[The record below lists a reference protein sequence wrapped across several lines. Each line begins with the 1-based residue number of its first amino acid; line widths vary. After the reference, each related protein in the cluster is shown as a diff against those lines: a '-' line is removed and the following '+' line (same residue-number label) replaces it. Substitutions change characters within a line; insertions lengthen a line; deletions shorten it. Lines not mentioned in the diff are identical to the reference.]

1 MFRLVGVS
9 LFIVIASPAV
19 SAQSLQQ
26 PPIASDNLKRGPAAS
41 SPELVAPPFHCTP
54 RVKQGGAVLCRTAP
68 GDSVALAGAPVA
80 QADQNGLAVI
90 AVPRTQEGPLELS
103 VGRTIPFPY
112 DRNLSRA
119 VVEIDPREDSVSRF
133 TMQCGK
139 IAPQDPAAERHAS
152 EAWLKKQE
160 ALKTF
165 APPVAPIGF
174 AKPAAGRYSSPYGAV
189 RTYVPDGDCEGR
201 TSVHN
206 GLDIAVPT
214 GTPVVAPMGGTVIL
228 ADPDLFYEGGCVFLD
243 HGRGLVSVLMHMS
256 RIDVKAGDVIEQGQQ
271 LGLSGATGRVT
282 GAHLHWAIK
291 YRNEFS
297 DDRGTDE
304 WLDPSLLLALSEDM
318 LPH

>member
-1 MFRLVGVS
+1 MIRLAAAS
-9 LFIVIASPAV
+9 LTALIATTQPAASQSLETGAV
-19 SAQSLQQ
+19 SAINTAPSLTCTKRVTK
-26 PPIASDNLKRGPAAS
+26 AS
-41 SPELVAPPFHCTP
+41 
-54 RVKQGGAVLCRTAP
+54 AVLCRTQP
-68 GDSVALAGAPVA
+68 GATLALNGAPVA
-80 QADQNGLAVI
+80 LADANGLAVVAI
-90 AVPRTQEGPLELS
+90 PRTFSGAAEVSLQPSPQLD
-103 VGRTIPFPY
+103 IPY
-112 DRNLSRA
+112 DPARLRA
-119 VVEIDPREDSVSRF
+119 AVEIDPRADSVSRF

-139 IAPQDPAAERHAS
+139 IAPQDPAAQRHAS

-228 ADPDLFYEGGCVFLD
+228 ADPNLFYEGGCVFLD

-256 RIDVKAGDVIEQGQQ
+256 RIDVKAGDVIEQGEQ

-304 WLDPSLLLALSEDM
+304 WLDPTLLLALNEDA
-318 LPH
+318 LPAR